1 MELAYQGA
9 ELESFAHA
17 RRWKAYVRKALHPY
31 LDGDILELGAGIG
44 ETTRA
49 LRPGSRARSWTCVE
63 PDPAM
68 AETVDAAALD
78 GALGENVSTLCGTQ
92 ADLPT
97 GQHFDTA
104 LYVDVLEH
112 IEDDQGE
119 LTEVAERLRAGG
131 RIVVLSPAYPFL
143 YSEFDRAIGHF
154 RRYTKAMLRRLA
166 PPGMQVEA
174 EFYLDGVGMLA
185 SLANKAM
192 LRQAQ
197 PSLRQV
203 LFWDRVL
210 VPLSRALDPLTGRR
224 FGRSVVTV
232 WQKA

>member
-17 RRWKAYVRKALHPY
+17 RHWKAYVRKALHPH
-31 LDGDILELGAGIG
+31 LVGDVVELGAGIG

-68 AETVDAAALD
+68 ARKIEAAAM
-78 GALGENVSTLCGTQ
+78 AGEFGDNASTLCGTQ
-92 ADLPT
+92 ADLPADR
-97 GQHFDTA
+97 HFDTA

-112 IEDDQGE
+112 IEDDRGE
-119 LTEVAERLRAGG
+119 LAGVAERLRAGG

-154 RRYTKAMLRRLA
+154 RRYTKAMLRRLT
-166 PPGMQVEA
+166 PPGMRIES

-185 SLANKAM
+185 SLANKAV
-192 LRQAQ
+192 LRRAQ

-210 VPLSRALDPLTGRR
+210 VPLSRVLDPLTGRR